1 MKTFLYSI
9 PNKIQTFS
17 KKLDVKAVLCGKS
30 WEVFNDEGVK
40 QLFIF
45 NQDGTVLITN
55 NGKVYN
61 ASWKF
66 IPQNS
71 SILLTTS
78 DETIMFRPAFFN
90 KDVLALQQD
99 GTERYLFMID
109 EEKKLL
115 FQTLSL
121 DILIAYIEKE
131 VAAVTN
137 EKEEKFKQRSIE
149 QQREEKERKKQEEEK
164 EIEEEEIRN
173 LFIKNKELIEKRRE
187 DHRKK
192 WRIGMFISGT
202 SLIVSFLLWYILQE
216 EDGTLNVVFIIIALL
231 SIIFFSICLVNSL
244 KYPADHLRELCH
256 MEFRYHTDYEVNQ
269 IYEKL

>member
-45 NQDGTVLITN
+45 NQDETVLITN

-90 KDVLALQQD
+90 KDVFALQQD
-99 GTERYLFMID
+99 GTERYLFMIE

-115 FQTLSL
+115 FQTVSL

-131 VAAVTN
+131 IAAASN
-137 EKEEKFKQRSIE
+137 EKEEKIRQRQIE
-149 QQREEKERKKQEEEK
+149 QQREEEEIKKQE
-164 EIEEEEIRN
+164 
-173 LFIKNKELIEKRRE
+173 
-187 DHRKK
+187 
-192 WRIGMFISGT
+192 
-202 SLIVSFLLWYILQE
+202 
-216 EDGTLNVVFIIIALL
+216 
-231 SIIFFSICLVNSL
+231 
-244 KYPADHLRELCH
+244 
-256 MEFRYHTDYEVNQ
+256 
-269 IYEKL
+269 

>member
-45 NQDGTVLITN
+45 NQDETVLITN

-90 KDVLALQQD
+90 KDVFALQQD
-99 GTERYLFMID
+99 GTERYLIMIE

-115 FQTLSL
+115 FQTVSL

-131 VAAVTN
+131 IAAASN
-137 EKEEKFKQRSIE
+137 EKEEKIRQRQIE
-149 QQREEKERKKQEEEK
+149 QQREEEEIKKQEEEK
-164 EIEEEEIRN
+164 EKEEEEIKS
-173 LFIKNKELIEKRRE
+173 LFIKNKELIEKRME
-187 DHRKK
+187 DKRNK

-202 SLIVSFLLWYILQE
+202 SLFVSFLLWCIVPKN
-216 EDGTLNVVFIIIALL
+216 DTLNEVFIAIAIL
-231 SIIFFSICLVNSL
+231 SIIFLLVCLVNSL
-244 KYPADHLRELCH
+244 KYPAEHLRKLCH

-269 IYEKL
+269 IYEEL